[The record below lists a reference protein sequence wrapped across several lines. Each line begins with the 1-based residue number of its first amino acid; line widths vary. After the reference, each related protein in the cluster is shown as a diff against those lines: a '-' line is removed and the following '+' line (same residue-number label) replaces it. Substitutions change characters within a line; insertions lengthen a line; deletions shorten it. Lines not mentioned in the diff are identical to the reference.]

1 MLNKILVF
9 EKIEY
14 RLLELGASW
23 IYSELRD
30 ETLHIFQH
38 LVVVEPSHERLV
50 RAEKTVLACF
60 CVRYDINHVIGT
72 YNGHESDEIVIDG
85 VTYAENYDNDYSAS
99 DKGHYLG
106 SVVYIDQNDYKTDPK
121 FVWEIKGTDE
131 YIYVLFAYDGTIYK
145 RVD

>member
-1 MLNKILVF
+1 MF
-9 EKIEY
+9 GFT
-14 RLLELGASW
+14 LLFLMHLAAGIIVPAIIFFVKGIKAGGKRRQAAIYVAVSIACIIIGAVIKFS
-23 IYSELRD
+23 
-30 ETLHIFQH
+30 
-38 LVVVEPSHERLV
+38 
-50 RAEKTVLACF
+50 
-60 CVRYDINHVIGT
+60 YDINHVIGT
-72 YNGHESDEIVIDG
+72 YNGQILQDM
-85 VTYAENYDNDYSAS
+85 TFLMENYDNDYSAS

>member
-1 MLNKILVF
+1 MFGFTIIFLMHLAAGIIVPAIIFFVKGIKAGGNRRLIAIIIAVSIACIIL
-9 EKIEY
+9 
-14 RLLELGASW
+14 ASG
-23 IYSELRD
+23 IK
-30 ETLHIFQH
+30 F
-38 LVVVEPSHERLV
+38 V
-50 RAEKTVLACF
+50 
-60 CVRYDINHVIGT
+60 YDINHVIGT

-106 SVVYIDQNDYKTDPK
+106 SVVYIDQDNQQKDPK
-121 FVWEIKGTDE
+121 FVWDVKGTDE